1 MKRFSILFAA
11 LLATVAFSC
20 KKPVDPN
27 LPAITWASNPN
38 FGQVELAPGLDGA
51 IAITAPGK
59 LDLFT
64 VTIDLG
70 EFSNLANPH
79 IGVSANK
86 GTSSKSPV
94 FDIIDDPTAASFF
107 NSLGMPAGASL
118 RGKTLANLDVVA
130 LFEALLKGQPVQN
143 NTTFAITIN
152 IVDQAKNSVSAKAK
166 IHFTSAPA
174 FYWDNNSKFD
184 VVNLGD
190 PQIACKI
197 RVNAPGK
204 IKELTVKLEDG
215 ADPKLMSY
223 IKNRT
228 AAGGSLIDL
237 VNDEKAGT
245 AFKDYFPSGATVNGK
260 IDVALDFSFVY
271 AQRFDMGASTNIFT
285 IFVKDVNNKE
295 ATTQVKF
302 KL

>member
-1 MKRFSILFAA
+1 MKRLSIILCV
-11 LLATVAFSC
+11 LLAAAAFSC

-27 LPAITWASNPN
+27 WPSITWAANPN

-64 VTIDLG
+64 VELDLG
-70 EFSNLANPH
+70 EYANVANPY
-79 IGVSANK
+79 ISIASNK
-86 GTSSKSPV
+86 GSSSDSPK
-94 FDIIDDPTAASFF
+94 FDVIDDPVAASFL
-107 NSLGMPAGASL
+107 NGLGMPAGASL
-118 RGKTLANLDVVA
+118 RGKTLANLDLVA
-130 LFEALLKGQPVQN
+130 LLETLLKGQPVKN
-143 NTTFAITIN
+143 NTTFTISIN
-152 IVDQAKNSVSAKAK
+152 IVDQAKMGATAKAK
-166 IHFTSAPA
+166 IHFTSAPS
-174 FYWDNNSKFD
+174 FFWDNNAKFD
-184 VVNLGD
+184 VVDLNNT
-190 PQIACKI
+190 QIACKI

-228 AAGGSLIDL
+228 ASGGSLIDL
-237 VNDEKAGT
+237 VTDEKAGA
-245 AFKDYFPSGATVNGK
+245 AFKDYFPSGATVRGK
-260 IDVALDFSFVY
+260 IDVALDFSFMY
-271 AQRFDMGASTNIFT
+271 AQRFDMGPSTNIFT
-285 IFVKDVNNKE
+285 LKVVDVNGKD

>member
-1 MKRFSILFAA
+1 MLTLVIDKFHALEELVVQDDSVAQFAQHRTHFLRNLIHLIVAVRLEDIEENAYYAIEQQTGTVERHDGILERRFGFVIHYSIHLCFV
-11 LLATVAFSC
+11 LL
-20 KKPVDPN
+20 N
-27 LPAITWASNPN
+27 
-38 FGQVELAPGLDGA
+38 
-51 IAITAPGK
+51 
-59 LDLFT
+59 
-64 VTIDLG
+64 
-70 EFSNLANPH
+70 
-79 IGVSANK
+79 
-86 GTSSKSPV
+86 
-94 FDIIDDPTAASFF
+94 SFF
-107 NSLGMPAGASL
+107 KSTHLIIFILCVRFATRHEANIRDVLSLIIIS
-118 RGKTLANLDVVA
+118 
-130 LFEALLKGQPVQN
+130 
-143 NTTFAITIN
+143 TFTIYIN
-152 IVDQAKNSVSAKAK
+152 IVDQEKMGVSAKAK

-174 FYWDNNSKFD
+174 FYWDNNSNFD
-184 VVNLGD
+184 VVNLND
-190 PQIACKI
+190 PQVACKI

-237 VNDEKAGT
+237 ITDEKAGT

-271 AQRFDMGASTNIFT
+271 AQRFDMGPSTNIFT

-295 ATTQVKF
+295 ASTQVKF

>member
-1 MKRFSILFAA
+1 MKRFSILFTA

-59 LDLFT
+59 LDLLT
-64 VTIDLG
+64 VTVDLG
-70 EFSNLANPH
+70 DFSNVANPH
-79 IGVSANK
+79 ISISDNK

-107 NSLGMPAGASL
+107 SGMGMPAGSSL

-130 LFEALLKGQPVQN
+130 IFETLLKGQPVPN
-143 NTTFAITIN
+143 NSTFSIQVNVA
-152 IVDQAKNSVSAKAK
+152 DQAKHSISAKAK

-174 FYWDNNSKFD
+174 FFWDNNSKFD
-184 VVNLGD
+184 VVNLND

-215 ADPKLMSY
+215 ADPKLVSY
-223 IKNRT
+223 VKNRT
-228 AAGGSLIDL
+228 SNSGTLIDL

-245 AFKDYFPSGATVNGK
+245 AFKDYFPSGSTANGK
-260 IDVALDFSFVY
+260 IDVVLDFSFMY
-271 AQRFDMGASTNIFT
+271 DLRFDMAASTNIFT
-285 IFVKDVNNKE
+285 VFIKDTNNKE
-295 ATTQVKF
+295 ATAQVKF